1 MRVISPYS
9 PLTPI
14 AVDGPITAISPIR
27 SASPVYFDSPRTDW
41 WDMVSTQLGDRVANM
56 LKDGLYGRATSTP
69 SFVLQDQA
77 MQSDILRFTLENEIR
92 HARMQQ
98 LSYHEEAAKQDQ
110 QIRLAQ
116 LYAKSDMWL
125 EEKARIKAQEEAELL
140 ALERSQSIHE
150 SDTNP
155 TQRQEES
162 TPKDKQ
168 IEDSEKKDDED
179 SQSAYMGKDGE
190 PLSHEEVRLVNELK
204 AIDINVKNHEV
215 AHLGAAG
222 GLARGGANYAYTEG
236 PDGVLYATEGE
247 VSIDTSETGDP
258 KKDVQKAQQIR
269 AAALAPSDPSPQDY
283 RVAASATMMEMKAQM
298 RLAQE
303 TFEELKK
310 DQGVKVYRENIDNI
324 QKAQSAPPIF
334 RAIA

>member
-1 MRVISPYS
+1 MRVVSPYS

-14 AVDGPITAISPIR
+14 AVDGPVMAISPVR

-41 WDMVSTQLGDRVANM
+41 WDMISTQLGDRVANM
-56 LKDGLYGRATSTP
+56 LKDGLSGRATSTP
-69 SFVLQDQA
+69 SFVLRDQA
-77 MQSDILRFTLENEIR
+77 IQSDILRFTLENEIR
-92 HARMQQ
+92 NARMQQ
-98 LSYHEEAAKQDQ
+98 LSYHEEVANQDQ

-140 ALERSQSIHE
+140 ALERSQS
-150 SDTNP
+150 DT
-155 TQRQEES
+155 TQVQEES
-162 TPKDKQ
+162 TPKEPIKALG
-168 IEDSEKKDDED
+168 EKEEKEKEEENEN
-179 SQSAYMGKDGE
+179 SAYIGKDGE

-204 AIDINVKNHEV
+204 AIDINVKNHEA
-215 AHLGAAG
+215 AHLSAAG
-222 GLARGGANYAYTEG
+222 GLARGGANYSYTEG

-303 TFEELKK
+303 SLEEVKK
-310 DQGVKVYRENIDNI
+310 DQGAKIYKENMDNI
-324 QKAQSAPPIF
+324 QKAQSAPPVF